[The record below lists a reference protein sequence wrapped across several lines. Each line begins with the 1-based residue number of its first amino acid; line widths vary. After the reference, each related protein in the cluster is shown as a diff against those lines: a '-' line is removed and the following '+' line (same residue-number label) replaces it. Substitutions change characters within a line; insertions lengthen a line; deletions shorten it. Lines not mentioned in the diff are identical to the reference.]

1 MKILGIETSTETGSL
16 ALLEGGETRA
26 RAEIDTHER
35 HSARIIPILDRLLAE
50 AGWTVDEL
58 EAVGAGL
65 GPGSFTGIRVGLA
78 VARGLSFALKIP
90 LKGVSSFE
98 ALARGAEGEG
108 RIAVLA
114 DARRGR
120 IYLALYEKRGD
131 GAVAIR
137 PPSCVAAAEAAGLI
151 GGNRVVTPHRERLRS
166 ALGMDFPG
174 EEARPDAVWIA
185 RIAGEKMAKDRGD
198 ERAAA
203 VPLYLNTISV
213 K

>member
-1 MKILGIETSTETGSL
+1 LKILGIETSTETGSL

-98 ALARGAEGEG
+98 ALARGTEGEG
-108 RIAVLA
+108 RIAAGGSILPSMKNGETA
-114 DARRGR
+114 RSPSAPRPAWPRRRRRG
-120 IYLALYEKRGD
+120 
-131 GAVAIR
+131 
-137 PPSCVAAAEAAGLI
+137 
-151 GGNRVVTPHRERLRS
+151 
-166 ALGMDFPG
+166 
-174 EEARPDAVWIA
+174 
-185 RIAGEKMAKDRGD
+185 
-198 ERAAA
+198 
-203 VPLYLNTISV
+203 
-213 K
+213 